1 MKNIECFSVQEVLLT
16 PAIMGNKT
24 KLAKVLGVYRS
35 TIAIYAKDVGMNNH
49 VVFSHDGKWVLRA
62 GK

>member
-16 PAIMGNKT
+16 PAIMGNIS
-24 KLAKVLGVYRS
+24 KLAKLLGVYRATVS
-35 TIAIYAKDVGMNNH
+35 FYAKDVDMKNH
-49 VVFSHDGKWVLRA
+49 VVFSNNGKWVLRA